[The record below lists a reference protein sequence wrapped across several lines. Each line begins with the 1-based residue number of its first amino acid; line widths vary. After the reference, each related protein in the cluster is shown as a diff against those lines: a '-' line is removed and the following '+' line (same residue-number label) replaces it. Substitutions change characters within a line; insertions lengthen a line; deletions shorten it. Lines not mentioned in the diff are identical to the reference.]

1 MSIKQLITEMVQ
13 DTLSEMKQPYV
24 VIDTADGDKV
34 VAMASDEKG
43 AKSIIATSELPPMS
57 IKDKNILKIVK
68 TRKKQ
73 SIGYPL
79 SEEVELDGAVDH
91 HNNLNDLIFDFQKKI
106 MNYGRSTLDAN
117 IAKKLKVIDNDLDD
131 LRGDLFK
138 VRKGR

>member
-79 SEEVELDGAVDH
+79 SEEVELDEAVDH

>member
-43 AKSIIATSELPPMS
+43 AKSIITTSELPPMS

-79 SEEVELDGAVDH
+79 SEEVELDEAVDH

>member
-91 HNNLNDLIFDFQKKI
+91 HNNLNDLIFDFQK
-106 MNYGRSTLDAN
+106 RL
-117 IAKKLKVIDNDLDD
+117 
-131 LRGDLFK
+131 
-138 VRKGR
+138 

>member
-43 AKSIIATSELPPMS
+43 AKSIITTSELPPMS

-79 SEEVELDGAVDH
+79 SEEVELDEAVDH

-117 IAKKLKVIDNDLDD
+117 IAKKAK
-131 LRGDLFK
+131 K
-138 VRKGR
+138 

>member
-1 MSIKQLITEMVQ
+1 MSIKQLIAEMVQ

-79 SEEVELDGAVDH
+79 SEEVELDEAVDH

>member
-43 AKSIIATSELPPMS
+43 AKSIITTSELPPMS

-79 SEEVELDGAVDH
+79 SEEVELDEAVDH
-91 HNNLNDLIFDFQKKI
+91 HNNLNDLIFDFRKNI